1 MTRLVYLVIKKHVK
15 KTTRRKTM
23 SKGFTDQE
31 KKDLKKRL
39 IHIFVEKLNYQ
50 KISSINV
57 DSLVKEVGIA
67 KGSFYHLFKSKD
79 ELFGEVINQVQDNI
93 INKSL
98 EIAREENLPAKS
110 KLKNLLF
117 YLVETISQYPWIKQL
132 SNVEYEK
139 IIRRLPDETKQKLR
153 QKDVTDLNR
162 ILKLLNLSTAYSY
175 EKITVIVQ
183 IIFSSALNK
192 KDYGEQYDESVK
204 LMIDI
209 LIESMFKERV
219 KKS

>member
-1 MTRLVYLVIKKHVK
+1 
-15 KTTRRKTM
+15 M

>member
-1 MTRLVYLVIKKHVK
+1 
-15 KTTRRKTM
+15 M

-162 ILKLLNLSTAYSY
+162 ILKLLNLSAAYSY